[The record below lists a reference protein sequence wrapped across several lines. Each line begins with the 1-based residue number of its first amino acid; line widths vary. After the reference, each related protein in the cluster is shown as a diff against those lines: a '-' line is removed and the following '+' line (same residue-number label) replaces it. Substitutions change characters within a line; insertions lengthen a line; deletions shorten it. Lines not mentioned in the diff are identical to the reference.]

1 MSWRQ
6 TALTAGPAA
15 HAHSYYDIPVFDAAG
30 AAVVGWCPPEPGR
43 HPGPQDAAEVGFV
56 RVCEPGVWHRLGE
69 SRAWSWQQGPLAQWV
84 AGGPRVV
91 WNDREGDRIVARLHD
106 VGTGQTRTLPGQV
119 YAVTPDGA
127 TALSLDLMRLDVL
140 RPGYGYP
147 GGPGP
152 GERRPDD
159 VGVRA
164 MDLGTGESRM
174 LLSLDQAVRFLNG
187 RRSWRDRL
195 GRRGMHYWFNHAKIA
210 PGGARFTVKL
220 RWRRVGGPWTDA
232 QGVSLT
238 CGLDGAD
245 LRLLAPAT
253 SHVIWLDDTTLYYWR
268 TGRPAPRPRRPRGW
282 RGSGASGG
290 GAGRRQRPRPPP
302 RRRGRALRLR
312 HPLSRGGGADPLEP
326 RDRSGGDDRPVFRP
340 RPGTGTVPVRPAPLP
355 FARRPAPR
363 RHLVAGRGAADAPAA
378 APGVSPGR

>member
-174 LLSLDQAVRFLNG
+174 LLSLDQAVRFLNE

-268 TGRPAPRPRRPRGW
+268 TGGLRLVRDAPEGGEDLGPLAEGLVVDNVHARHLD
-282 RGSGASGG
+282 AG
-290 GAGRRQRPRPPP
+290 GARFVFDTPYREAVELTLWNRETGAAETIARFSGHVPARGPFRCDLHPCPSPDGRRLVVTSLQGGVRQMHLLQRP
-302 RRRGRALRLR
+302 
-312 HPLSRGGGADPLEP
+312 E
-326 RDRSGGDDRPVFRP
+326 
-340 RPGTGTVPVRPAPLP
+340 
-355 FARRPAPR
+355 
-363 RHLVAGRGAADAPAA
+363 
-378 APGVSPGR
+378 